1 MGDGTGTG
9 RDLRPWAAAQWQ
21 AFCRR
26 LADAGAAAPGDRAG
40 DRRAAAAL
48 PALARLVGAAL
59 DTHLEAHPRVATPE
73 PLDPEVVAAALA
85 RAADEVVAGAA
96 AIDAAGDPEVRASWA
111 RCCATLATASAVLT
125 RPGSPTAAV
134 DVAEGLRYLSRLIGM
149 SVDTCLEHG
158 DPAHPRLYNNVHAT
172 RKYALDSPDN
182 VHHQA
187 AVSGAHRYVLRG
199 HRGSCAY
206 LSFGTY
212 AGSYLGR
219 DGMRTIAHKRIDEFD
234 VAADGT
240 FELHLSVAPAA
251 RNWLPL
257 APDATLL
264 IVRQARLDHEREQPA
279 ELRIE
284 RVGASGPPHTDEPA
298 WPATIAA
305 LDAAAAMVVATSELF
320 AELSERW
327 QTNPNAFTPM
337 PREEAGELHG
347 NPEHAYFPGAWRL
360 ASDEAL
366 VIELEPPPCAY
377 WGIQVCNHWTESL
390 DHRFHPISANGHS
403 VAVDERGTA
412 RMVLAHRDPGVG
424 TWLSTA
430 GHERGL
436 LHLRVILGAH
446 WVEPRTSVVPIDEL
460 TGRSP

>member
-21 AFCRR
+21 AFSRR
-26 LADAGAAAPGDRAG
+26 LADAGVSTPSAPAG
-40 DRRAAAAL
+40 DRRAA
-48 PALARLVGAAL
+48 PAVHELTRLVGAAL
-59 DTHLEAHPRVATPE
+59 DTHLEAHPRVAAPE

-85 RAADEVVAGAA
+85 RAADEVVVGAA
-96 AIDAAGDPEVRASWA
+96 AIDAAGDPAVRASWA
-111 RCCATLATASAVLT
+111 GFCATLATASAVLT
-125 RPGSPTAAV
+125 RPGSPTGAV

-240 FELHLSVAPAA
+240 FELHLSVEPAA
-251 RNWLPL
+251 ENWLPL
-257 APDATLL
+257 APDASLL
-264 IVRQARLDHEREQPA
+264 IVRQARLDHEHEQPA
-279 ELRIE
+279 ALRIE
-284 RVGASGPPHTDEPA
+284 RVDPAGIDEP
-298 WPATIAA
+298 PPFDTRAA
-305 LDAAAAMVVATSELF
+305 LDAAATMVVATSELF

-337 PREEAGELHG
+337 PRKEAGELHG

-360 ASDEAL
+360 APDEAL

-390 DHRFHPISANGHS
+390 DHRFHPISANGHR
-403 VAVDERGTA
+403 VAVDEHGTA
-412 RMVLAHRDPGVG
+412 RMVLAHRDPRVG

-446 WVEPRTSVVPIDEL
+446 WVEPRTTVVPIDEL
-460 TGRSP
+460 RRRAS